1 MWFLEKRKNG
11 WYACGYNATGK
22 LGIGYTGGVSIIEEI
37 ERLESFNK
45 LKKYV
50 KIYEKYN
57 FSDLETYS
65 WWKNPFMFENS
76 MPTGKELSTCKER
89 EEAGVMK
96 TLFEKL
102 GGKGYAK
109 WNKEFISG
117 SIVALKFYQKLS
129 GCYIELSDF
138 EKAFSE
144 VPEMDSNFIDTLNQF
159 CKDCSEIMNNTE
171 IAKKN
176 KKIQEFIN
184 L

>member
-11 WYACGYNATGK
+11 WYACGHNATGK
-22 LGIGYTGGVSIIEEI
+22 LGVGYVRDGDTLEQI

-57 FSDLETYS
+57 FSELKTYS
-65 WWKNPFMFENS
+65 WWRNPFMFNNLKPPKCLKYRQDKIEKA
-76 MPTGKELSTCKER
+76 T
-89 EEAGVMK
+89 VMR

-109 WNKEFISG
+109 WNHEYISG
-117 SIVALKFYQKLS
+117 NIVALKFYQKFS
-129 GCYIELSDF
+129 GCHVELSDF
-138 EKAFSE
+138 KKSFSE
-144 VPEMDSNFIDTLNQF
+144 VPEVDSNFIDTLNKF
-159 CKDCSEIMNNTE
+159 YKDFSEIMNNTE

>member
-1 MWFLEKRKNG
+1 MWFLEKCKDG
-11 WYACGYNATGK
+11 WYACGYNATGQ
-22 LGIGYTGGVSIIEEI
+22 LGTGYTEGVSTIEEI
-37 ERLESFNK
+37 ERLESFNE

-76 MPTGKELSTCKER
+76 RPTGKELSACKER
-89 EEAGVMK
+89 EEAGIMR